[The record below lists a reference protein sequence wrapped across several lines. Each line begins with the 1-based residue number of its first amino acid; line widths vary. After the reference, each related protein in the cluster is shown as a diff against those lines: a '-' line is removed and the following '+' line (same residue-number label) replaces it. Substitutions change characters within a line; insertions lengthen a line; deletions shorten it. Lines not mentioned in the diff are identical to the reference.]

1 MSNPVQGW
9 YADPAGT
16 DQLRWWD
23 GTQWTDRYQAAPASS
38 TATDSETPN
47 AAGDAAA
54 TSETTDATAA
64 ETSPQPA
71 NATVQF
77 TPVAQAPATKA
88 TRGQIVLAVIASL
101 LVVLF
106 LGTSIVATG
115 MHGKA
120 QEDVEHSQSILNDAQ
135 KEHQK
140 VQEAM
145 NE

>member
-16 DQLRWWD
+16 NQLRWWD
-23 GTQWTDRYQAAPASS
+23 GEQWTDRYQAAPASN
-38 TATDSETPN
+38 TATDSETSN

-54 TSETTDATAA
+54 TSETNAATAA
-64 ETSPQPA
+64 QAVPQPA

-88 TRGQIVLAVIASL
+88 TGGQIALAVIASL

-106 LGTSIVATG
+106 LGTSIIATG

-120 QEDVEHSQSILNDAQ
+120 REDVAHSQSILDDA
-135 KEHQK
+135 KSELQK
-140 VQEAM
+140 VQEAIQ
-145 NE
+145 

>member
-16 DQLRWWD
+16 GQLRWWD
-23 GTQWTDRYQAAPASS
+23 GAQWTDRFQAAPAANA
-38 TATDSETPN
+38 ATDSVTPN

-54 TSETTDATAA
+54 TSETAAATAA
-64 ETSPQPA
+64 QAVPQPA
-71 NATVQF
+71 NTTAQF

-88 TRGQIVLAVIASL
+88 TGGQIALAVIASL

-106 LGTSIVATG
+106 LGSSIIATG

-120 QEDVEHSQSILNDAQ
+120 REDVANSQSILDDA
-135 KEHQK
+135 KSELEK
-140 VQEAM
+140 VQEAIQ
-145 NE
+145 